1 MKQKIYRS
9 LCLTALV
16 TLVISTLASL
26 FVYFDFFDRRED
38 ESLMMQ
44 AEALTIGVDEIITGV
59 SANEQQQI
67 SSFLLSYREQAAEDG
82 GQGVRCTLVRA
93 SDGTVLFDTDKSAA
107 EMESHQDRVEVVA
120 AEKNGR
126 GQATRTSRTIGR
138 NTHYAAVLTAD
149 GVYVVRLARETSNIV
164 GLFFRTLPLLFII
177 IVAVFLLQT
186 LLSEQLT
193 RQIVQPLQAIAAEI
207 KDTGTISVDKDK
219 HPMVYDE
226 LWPFLDAIGESE
238 RVRSEFSANVSH
250 ELKTPLTSISGFAE
264 LMKDGYVNDAAHVR
278 EFSTTIYNEAK
289 RLLSLIDDIMHL
301 SRIEAGTE
309 DTKLRENV
317 ELHSLASEVLERLS
331 DKAAK
336 YEIELS
342 LSGDTL
348 KVYGNR
354 TMLEELLY
362 NLTDNAIK
370 YNQPGGHVYVI
381 LEDNA
386 VTVQDDGI
394 GIPEASLH
402 RVFERFYRV
411 DKSHSRAIGGTG
423 LGLSIVKHVA
433 EKHHAEISIRSD
445 LGRGT
450 SISIHFPENQDAGNA
465 AGAGESDDGTGI
477 ST

>member
-1 MKQKIYRS
+1 MKQRIYRS

-16 TLVISTLASL
+16 TLVISTMASL
-26 FVYFDFFDRRED
+26 FVYFDFFDRREN

-44 AEALTIGVDEIITGV
+44 TEALTIGIDEIIEGM
-59 SANEQQQI
+59 SSNEVQQI
-67 SSFLLSYREQAAEDG
+67 SAFMLRFRKQVGSGRGDI
-82 GQGVRCTLVRA
+82 RCTLVQA
-93 SDGTVLFDTDKSAA
+93 EDGTVLFDTDKSAA
-107 EMESHQDRVEVVA
+107 EMESHQDRTEVIE
-120 AEKNGR
+120 AEQNGE
-126 GQATRTSRTIGR
+126 GQATRKSRTIGK
-138 NTHYAAVLTAD
+138 NTHYAAMLTAD
-149 GVYVVRLARETSNIV
+149 GIYVVRLARETSSLI
-164 GLFFRTLPLLFII
+164 GLFFRTLPLLFAV
-177 IVAVFLLQT
+177 IVIVFLLEIK
-186 LLSEQLT
+186 LSERVT
-193 RQIVQPLQAIAAEI
+193 GQIVKPLQQITAEI

-226 LWPFLDAIGESE
+226 LWPFLDAIEESE

-309 DTKLRENV
+309 DTKFRENV
-317 ELHSLASEVLERLS
+317 DLHSLASEVLERLS
-331 DKAAK
+331 DKADK
-336 YEIELS
+336 NEIELS
-342 LSGDTL
+342 LSGEAFD
-348 KVYGNR
+348 VYGNR

-394 GIPEASLH
+394 GIPEDSLH

-433 EKHHAEISIRSD
+433 EKHNAKISIHSA
-445 LGRGT
+445 LGKGT
-450 SISIHFPENQDAGNA
+450 SISVHFPEEKATEGA
-465 AGAGESDDGTGI
+465 AENTADVREM
-477 ST
+477 

>member
-1 MKQKIYRS
+1 MKQRIYRS

-16 TLVISTLASL
+16 TLVISTMASL
-26 FVYFDFFDRRED
+26 FVYFDFFDRREN

-44 AEALTIGVDEIITGV
+44 TEALTIGIDEIIEGM
-59 SANEQQQI
+59 SANEVQQI
-67 SSFLLSYREQAAEDG
+67 SAFMLRFRKQVGSGRGDI
-82 GQGVRCTLVRA
+82 RCTLVQA
-93 SDGTVLFDTDKSAA
+93 EDGTVLFDTDKSAA
-107 EMESHQDRVEVVA
+107 EMESHQDRTEVIE
-120 AEKNGR
+120 AEQNGE
-126 GQATRTSRTIGR
+126 GQATRKSRTIGK
-138 NTHYAAVLTAD
+138 NTHYAAMLTSD
-149 GVYVVRLARETSNIV
+149 GMYVVRLARETSSLI
-164 GLFFRTLPLLFII
+164 GLFFRTLPLLFAV
-177 IVAVFLLQT
+177 IVIVFLLEIK
-186 LLSEQLT
+186 LSERVT
-193 RQIVQPLQAIAAEI
+193 GQIVKPLQQITAEI

-226 LWPFLDAIGESE
+226 LWPFLDAIEESE

-309 DTKLRENV
+309 DTKFRENV
-317 ELHSLASEVLERLS
+317 DLHSLASEVLERLS
-331 DKAAK
+331 DKADK
-336 YEIELS
+336 NEIELS
-342 LSGDTL
+342 LSGDAFD
-348 KVYGNR
+348 VYGNR

-394 GIPEASLH
+394 GIPEDSLH

-433 EKHHAEISIRSD
+433 EKHNAKISIHSA
-445 LGRGT
+445 LGKGT
-450 SISIHFPENQDAGNA
+450 SISVHFPE
-465 AGAGESDDGTGI
+465 EKETEGTAEN
-477 ST
+477 TAEVREM

>member
-1 MKQKIYRS
+1 MKQRIYRS

-16 TLVISTLASL
+16 TLVISTMASL
-26 FVYFDFFDRRED
+26 FVYFDFFDRREN

-44 AEALTIGVDEIITGV
+44 TEALTIGIDEIIEGM
-59 SANEQQQI
+59 SANEVQQI
-67 SSFLLSYREQAAEDG
+67 SAFMLRFRKQVGSGRGDI
-82 GQGVRCTLVRA
+82 RCTLVQA
-93 SDGTVLFDTDKSAA
+93 EDGTVLFDTDKSAA
-107 EMESHQDRVEVVA
+107 EMESHQDRTEIIE
-120 AEKNGR
+120 AEQNGE
-126 GQATRTSRTIGR
+126 GQATRRSRTIGK
-138 NTHYAAVLTAD
+138 NTHYAAMLTAD
-149 GVYVVRLARETSNIV
+149 GMYVVRLARETSSLV
-164 GLFFRTLPLLFII
+164 GLFFRTLPMLFAV
-177 IVAVFLLQT
+177 IVIVFLLEIK
-186 LLSEQLT
+186 LSEQVT
-193 RQIVQPLQAIAAEI
+193 GQIVKPLQQITAEI

-226 LWPFLDAIGESE
+226 LWPFLDAIEESE

-309 DTKLRENV
+309 DTKFRENV
-317 ELHSLASEVLERLS
+317 DLHSLASEVLERLS
-331 DKAAK
+331 DKADK
-336 YEIELS
+336 NEIELS
-342 LSGDTL
+342 LSGDAFD
-348 KVYGNR
+348 VYGNR

-394 GIPEASLH
+394 GIPEESLH

-433 EKHHAEISIRSD
+433 EKHNAKISIHSA
-445 LGRGT
+445 LGKGT
-450 SISIHFPENQDAGNA
+450 SISVHFPE
-465 AGAGESDDGTGI
+465 EKETEGTAENTTGVHEM
-477 ST
+477 

>member
-1 MKQKIYRS
+1 MKQRIYRS

-16 TLVISTLASL
+16 TLVISTMASL
-26 FVYFDFFDRRED
+26 FVYFDFFDRREN

-44 AEALTIGVDEIITGV
+44 TEALTIGIDEIIEGM
-59 SANEQQQI
+59 SSNEVQQI
-67 SSFLLSYREQAAEDG
+67 SAFMLRFRKQVGNGRGDI
-82 GQGVRCTLVRA
+82 RCTLVQA
-93 SDGTVLFDTDKSAA
+93 EDGTVLFDTDKSAA
-107 EMESHQDRVEVVA
+107 VMESHQDRTEVIE
-120 AEKNGR
+120 AEQNGE
-126 GQATRTSRTIGR
+126 GQATRKSRTIGK
-138 NTHYAAVLTAD
+138 NTHYAAMLTAD
-149 GVYVVRLARETSNIV
+149 GIYVVRLARETSSLI
-164 GLFFRTLPLLFII
+164 GLFFRTLPLLFAV
-177 IVAVFLLQT
+177 IVIVFLLEIK
-186 LLSEQLT
+186 LSERVT
-193 RQIVQPLQAIAAEI
+193 GQIVKPLQQITAEI

-226 LWPFLDAIGESE
+226 LWPFLDAIEESE

-309 DTKLRENV
+309 DTKFRENV
-317 ELHSLASEVLERLS
+317 DLHSLASEVLERLS
-331 DKAAK
+331 DKADK
-336 YEIELS
+336 NEIELS
-342 LSGDTL
+342 LSGEAFD
-348 KVYGNR
+348 VYGNR

-394 GIPEASLH
+394 GIPEDSLH

-433 EKHHAEISIRSD
+433 EKHNAKISIHSA
-445 LGRGT
+445 LGKGT
-450 SISIHFPENQDAGNA
+450 SISVHFPE
-465 AGAGESDDGTGI
+465 EKVTEGTAEN
-477 ST
+477 TAEVREM

>member
-1 MKQKIYRS
+1 MKQRIYRS

-16 TLVISTLASL
+16 TLVISTMASL
-26 FVYFDFFDRRED
+26 FVYFDFFDRREN

-44 AEALTIGVDEIITGV
+44 TEALTIGIDEIIEGM
-59 SANEQQQI
+59 SSNEVQQI
-67 SSFLLSYREQAAEDG
+67 SAFMLRFRKQVGSGRGDI
-82 GQGVRCTLVRA
+82 RCTLVQA
-93 SDGTVLFDTDKSAA
+93 EDGTVLFDTDKSAA
-107 EMESHQDRVEVVA
+107 EMESHQDRTEVIE
-120 AEKNGR
+120 AEQNGE
-126 GQATRTSRTIGR
+126 GQATRKSRTIGK
-138 NTHYAAVLTAD
+138 NTHYAAMLTAD
-149 GVYVVRLARETSNIV
+149 GIYVVRLARETSSLI
-164 GLFFRTLPLLFII
+164 GLFFRTLPLLFAV
-177 IVAVFLLQT
+177 IVIVFLLEIK
-186 LLSEQLT
+186 LSERVT
-193 RQIVQPLQAIAAEI
+193 GQIVKPLQQITAEI

-226 LWPFLDAIGESE
+226 LWPFLDAIEESE

-309 DTKLRENV
+309 DTKFRENV
-317 ELHSLASEVLERLS
+317 DLHSLASEVLERLS
-331 DKAAK
+331 DKADK
-336 YEIELS
+336 NEIELS
-342 LSGDTL
+342 LSGEAFD
-348 KVYGNR
+348 VYGNR

-394 GIPEASLH
+394 GIPEDSLH

-433 EKHHAEISIRSD
+433 EKHNAKISIHSA
-445 LGRGT
+445 LGKGT
-450 SISIHFPENQDAGNA
+450 SISVHFPEEKATEGA
-465 AGAGESDDGTGI
+465 AENTAEVREM
-477 ST
+477 

>member
-1 MKQKIYRS
+1 MKQRIYRS

-16 TLVISTLASL
+16 TLVISTMASL
-26 FVYFDFFDRRED
+26 FVYFDFFDRREN

-44 AEALTIGVDEIITGV
+44 TEALTIGIDEIIEGM
-59 SANEQQQI
+59 SSNEVQQI
-67 SSFLLSYREQAAEDG
+67 SAFMLRFRKQVGSGRGDI
-82 GQGVRCTLVRA
+82 RCTLVQA
-93 SDGTVLFDTDKSAA
+93 EDGTVLFDTDKSAA
-107 EMESHQDRVEVVA
+107 EMESHQDRTEVIE
-120 AEKNGR
+120 AEQNGE
-126 GQATRTSRTIGR
+126 GQATRKSRTIGK
-138 NTHYAAVLTAD
+138 NTHYAAMLTAD
-149 GVYVVRLARETSNIV
+149 GIYVVRLARETSSLI
-164 GLFFRTLPLLFII
+164 GLFFRTLPLLFAV
-177 IVAVFLLQT
+177 IVIVFLLEIK
-186 LLSEQLT
+186 LSERVT
-193 RQIVQPLQAIAAEI
+193 GQIVKPLQQITAEI

-226 LWPFLDAIGESE
+226 LWPFLDAIEESE

-309 DTKLRENV
+309 DTKFRENV
-317 ELHSLASEVLERLS
+317 DLHSLASEVLERLS
-331 DKAAK
+331 DKADK
-336 YEIELS
+336 NEIELS
-342 LSGDTL
+342 LSGEAFD
-348 KVYGNR
+348 VYGNR

-394 GIPEASLH
+394 GIPEDSLH

-433 EKHHAEISIRSD
+433 EKHNAKISIHSA
-445 LGRGT
+445 LGKGT
-450 SISIHFPENQDAGNA
+450 SISVHFPE
-465 AGAGESDDGTGI
+465 EKVTEGTAEN
-477 ST
+477 TAEVREM